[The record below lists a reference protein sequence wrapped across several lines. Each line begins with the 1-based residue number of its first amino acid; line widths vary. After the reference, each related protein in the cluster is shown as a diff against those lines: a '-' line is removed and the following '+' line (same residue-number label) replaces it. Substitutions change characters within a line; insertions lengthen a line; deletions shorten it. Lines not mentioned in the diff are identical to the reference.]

1 MHTAAPQ
8 VAGLAAYY
16 RSVSSPWKQQLTS
29 PAHVKKLIRKFHRR
43 FNVNPPKEHGAN
55 DRKKQRPIIWNG
67 QYKDR
72 SCLKDYAVNV
82 VRTDWSKKNC
92 PDIELDLN
100 NQSDNGETVRPCTGP
115 SPRARQADGGSCP
128 LLPDA
133 PSSGGDGG
141 EAYTVS
147 FTSGPAPSP
156 TCASGSGCGGK
167 VCTGFFCTPNPTGVP
182 PDRHDPKDPNGGSR
196 VPTQTILPA
205 PGPTDPPNECND
217 QCKLDRGN
225 ACGRGETGCSA
236 NSPACYRNG
245 SCPTCH

>member
-43 FNVNPPKEHGAN
+43 FNVNLPKEHGAN

-82 VRTDWSKKNC
+82 VRTDRSKKNC

-100 NQSDNGETVRPCTGP
+100 NQPDSGETVRPCTGS
-115 SPRARQADGGSCP
+115 SPRARQADCGSCP

-133 PSSGGDGG
+133 PGSGGDGG
-141 EAYTVS
+141 EATRC
-147 FTSGPAPSP
+147 PSP
-156 TCASGSGCGGK
+156 PDPRHPNMRVRLRLRRQGLH
-167 VCTGFFCTPNPTGVP
+167 GFLLHAQPHGRAP
-182 PDRHDPKDPNGGSR
+182 R
-196 VPTQTILPA
+196 PA
-205 PGPTDPPNECND
+205 RPQGP
-217 QCKLDRGN
+217 
-225 ACGRGETGCSA
+225 
-236 NSPACYRNG
+236 
-245 SCPTCH
+245 